1 MRGHMHALVAVW
13 MLVLTWLSTAA
24 CTPAPHE
31 SAVRPVHEPSVRLAQ
46 EPSERLAH
54 DPAQTID
61 VPSEAIAA
69 QIVEVVDGDTII
81 VRLLADASFVRDLE
95 TVRLLGIDTPE
106 KPGGPRP
113 PECGGDAAS
122 VYTAWLLP
130 TDSSVLLAADR
141 ETRDQYGRLLA
152 YVFRTTDRLF
162 VNQAIV
168 ENGHATTL
176 FYAPNTAMR
185 APLQQSERT
194 ARTARRGF
202 WGDCG
207 GLPYPLSQNDLGPQ

>member
-1 MRGHMHALVAVW
+1 MRAHLRPLVAVW
-13 MLVLTWLSTAA
+13 MLGITWLSIAA
-24 CTPAPHE
+24 CTPA
-31 SAVRPVHEPSVRLAQ
+31 SHEPSVRVAQ
-46 EPSERLAH
+46 EPSVRVAQEA
-54 DPAQTID
+54 AQTFD
-61 VPSEAIAA
+61 VPPEAIVA
-69 QIVEVVDGDTII
+69 QVVEVVDGDTII
-81 VRLLADASFVRDLE
+81 VRLLTDASFARDLE

-122 VYTAWLLP
+122 AYTASLLP

-152 YVFRTTDRLF
+152 YVFRATDQLF

-185 APLQQSERT
+185 APLQQSERS
-194 ARTARRGF
+194 ARTAGRGF

-207 GLPYPLSQNDLGPQ
+207 GLPYPLSQSDLGPQ